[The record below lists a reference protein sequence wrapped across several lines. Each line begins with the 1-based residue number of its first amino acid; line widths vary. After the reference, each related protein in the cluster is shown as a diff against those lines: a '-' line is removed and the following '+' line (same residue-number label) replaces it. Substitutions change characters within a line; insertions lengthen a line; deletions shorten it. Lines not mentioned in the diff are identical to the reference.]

1 MQAMAREAGVTKP
14 ILYREFGHRDGL
26 LAALGE
32 QFARQLMTD
41 LGRALEQAAESE
53 PRAVLARTI
62 DAFVALIERDPHLY
76 RFLTERLTGA
86 SNQPLAGL
94 VEEISRFI
102 SVELG
107 QRLRAGGAD
116 SGAAEPW
123 AYGLVGMVHLAGD
136 WWVQRR
142 TMPREQLVEYL
153 VSLTWEGM
161 RGMTGS

>member
-32 QFARQLMTD
+32 QFAQRLMTE
-41 LGRALEQAAESE
+41 LAQALEQGANSE

-62 DAFVALIERDPHLY
+62 DAFVALIERDHNLY
-76 RFLTERLTGA
+76 RFLTERLIGA
-86 SNQPLAGL
+86 PNQPLVGL

-102 SVELG
+102 SLELG
-107 QRLRAGGAD
+107 QRLRAAGAD

-161 RGMTGS
+161 RGTTEP